1 MDTDQTIDDTL
12 QSAKRG
18 YQTINKLKRLKK
30 YAGWVSAIVGPILVA
45 LLGFFLFMAIIAS
58 LQQQSCFTSNAPSTE
73 NAIGGD
79 WKDADSATH
88 KAMAYTVDQFKNLG
102 MSGNNISAALAIGL
116 RESNFNP
123 AAVNPSGA
131 VKGIYQWGTG
141 GINGNRYG
149 NTEDTVQGQIGLAVK
164 ELQTSHIATLN
175 AMKDADL
182 DGSLEAWDVYFEGVG
197 KNDPQRKVAQTKA
210 TALEIQ
216 KVFNLNFDGHI
227 DLGSSNALTAAGNDS
242 ANGGANSDSS
252 MCSSSVSGA
261 TSGLPVTGEY
271 RITGGYPD
279 YDGQTGAEHYGVDF
293 QTVTHTMDGPES
305 YVYSVSDGVVVQ
317 KASSVVGGNYVI
329 IKNLDGSYAYYG
341 HAPTLDAIVVN
352 VGDQVK
358 KGQHISHEG
367 QTGEATGIHVH
378 FGLNT
383 KTTSFGPHA
392 DGIVSPGTY
401 LKDLPKELMVPD
413 SNTVVSSDKI
423 FKTSSDKGDNPL
435 IGPTQN

>member
-1 MDTDQTIDDTL
+1 MDTDQNIDDTL
-12 QSAKRG
+12 QSANRG
-18 YQTINKLKRLKK
+18 YQAVRKLTRYKK
-30 YAGWVSAIVGPILVA
+30 YGTWGAAILGPILVA
-45 LLGFFLFMAIIAS
+45 LLGFFLFMAILTS
-58 LQQQSCFTSNAPSTE
+58 LQQQSCFTSNTPSTE

-79 WKDADSATH
+79 WKDPNSATH
-88 KAMAYTVDQFKNLG
+88 KAMQYTVEQFKNLG
-102 MSGNNISAALAIGL
+102 MSGDNISAALAIGL

-131 VKGIYQWGTG
+131 VKGIYQWGAG

-149 NTEDTVQGQIGLAVK
+149 NTEDTVEGQIGLAVR
-164 ELQTSHIATLN
+164 ELQTTHIATLN
-175 AMKDADL
+175 AMKDADI

-227 DLGSSNALTAAGNDS
+227 DLGNNNALTAAGNDS
-242 ANGGANSDSS
+242 ANGGANSDQSL
-252 MCSSSVSGA
+252 CSNSVSGT
-261 TSGLPVTGEY
+261 TSGLPVAGEY

-317 KASSVVGGNYVI
+317 KATSVVGGNYVV
-329 IKNLDGSYAYYG
+329 IKNSDGTYAYYG

-392 DGIVSPGTY
+392 NGIVSPGTY
-401 LKDLPKELMVPD
+401 LKGLPKELLVPD
-413 SNTVVSSDKI
+413 SNTVVSSNKI
-423 FKTSSDKGDNPL
+423 FKASSDNDNGPL
-435 IGPTQN
+435 VGPTQN